1 MRRMLAVGTV
11 LAGALALG
19 SGGGARA
26 DEPAAGGQ
34 ASGVAGEAAVQD
46 GAITTKIRNQLL
58 ASTDLRRLNIA
69 VDTSGGVVTLTGTVS
84 SDAQRRMAVDM
95 ARHTGGVTRVDDQL
109 RVVGST
115 PADPEVPPR

>member
-1 MRRMLAVGTV
+1 MLGVGTV

-19 SGGGARA
+19 TGAARA
-26 DEPAAGGQ
+26 DEPAAAGQ
-34 ASGVAGEAAVQD
+34 ASADLATVQD

-58 ASTDLRRLNIA
+58 ASTDLRHLNIA
-69 VDTSGGVVTLTGTVS
+69 VGTNDGVVTLTGTVS

-95 ARHTGGVTRVDDQL
+95 ARHTGGVTRVDDRL